1 MRTLAIDIGGP
12 VASGTFQN
20 AANSGCY
27 DLVTVSGQAT
37 LGGTLSINLISGT
50 DGAIF
55 APTPTQT
62 FQILT
67 SNSLLNTPAA
77 FSNAFQVS
85 GSTRIF
91 ATDGYT
97 VFVASSGSSKNLV
110 LSSGTWNSWKGASG
124 ATWDTAGS
132 WTILSPT
139 SNSYVATFADAT
151 AASGTVSVNPNGP
164 RTVRG
169 LIFGSSARTY
179 AIGGTNALTLDNTPN
194 AAPATVMVTSGSHSI
209 SAPIALA
216 SDLTFSG
223 SAGSTLSVT
232 GVISGT
238 RGVTVNTRGLVLLSG
253 SDTYQGAT
261 TVNSGTLVLRVPQS
275 TGTII
280 ATGGI
285 SELPGSGTVGAI
297 AISGSGKVAVLA
309 HSGSTRSVLDLGSLT
324 FSENAL
330 TNASYQELLESLS
343 ANDAIAGGD
352 SVSSEP
358 EFLLSPEPVPE
369 PGSGL
374 LLLTGALT
382 LLARRGKRV

>member
-1 MRTLAIDIGGP
+1 M
-12 VASGTFQN
+12 
-20 AANSGCY
+20 
-27 DLVTVSGQAT
+27 
-37 LGGTLSINLISGT
+37 
-50 DGAIF
+50 
-55 APTPTQT
+55 AP
-62 FQILT
+62 
-67 SNSLLNTPAA
+67 
-77 FSNAFQVS
+77 
-85 GSTRIF
+85 R
-91 ATDGYT
+91 
-97 VFVASSGSSKNLV
+97 
-110 LSSGTWNSWKGASG
+110 
-124 ATWDTAGS
+124 
-132 WTILSPT
+132 
-139 SNSYVATFADAT
+139 
-151 AASGTVSVNPNGP
+151 
-164 RTVRG
+164 
-169 LIFGSSARTY
+169 SARTY

-324 FSENAL
+324 FSEHAL